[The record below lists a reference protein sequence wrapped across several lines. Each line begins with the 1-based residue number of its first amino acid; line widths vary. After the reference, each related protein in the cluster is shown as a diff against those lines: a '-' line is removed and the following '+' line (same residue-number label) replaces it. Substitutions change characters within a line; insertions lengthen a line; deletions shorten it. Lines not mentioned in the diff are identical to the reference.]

1 MPPVRLKIRSAA
13 LDANLDQPFDIDEP
27 DHLFAGCSSSGKG
40 WSAWWPVLTSLCWL
54 ARYSQVIAF
63 AAALLAGLPGKN
75 SATPAMFARDWQI
88 FKFILAHDLST
99 DQLAYHSFKIA
110 RIVIGLKSA
119 ILALFGA
126 AQLPRNGAVASA
138 VLVQPHA
145 LASAFSCIGT
155 GPLRRALARATR
167 SGTAGV
173 GHLLAI
179 RRERYA
185 VSADVL

>member
-75 SATPAMFARDWQI
+75 SATPAAFARDRQI
-88 FKFILAHDLST
+88 FKFIVAHDFIPTNWLTTLSR
-99 DQLAYHSFKIA
+99 LA

-126 AQLPRNGAVASA
+126 ARLARNGAVASA
-138 VLVQPHA
+138 
-145 LASAFSCIGT
+145 C
-155 GPLRRALARATR
+155 
-167 SGTAGV
+167 
-173 GHLLAI
+173 
-179 RRERYA
+179 
-185 VSADVL
+185 